1 MALPGS
7 ADFCSNT
14 KSGNTMPY
22 VNFKLTPEG
31 LTPEKKRVLITAVTD
46 LLQREPDKN
55 PETTI
60 VIIDEVETDNWGIG
74 GRSVTERRAQ

>member
-1 MALPGS
+1 
-7 ADFCSNT
+7 
-14 KSGNTMPY
+14 MPY

-31 LTPEKKRVLITAVTD
+31 LTPEKKRVLIQAVTD
-46 LLQREPDKN
+46 FLQRELGKN

-74 GRSVTERRAQ
+74 GRSVTERRAR